1 MKIVTVKM
9 PEHYLEKIDKL
20 VEEGLYLSRS
30 DFIRTAIR
38 EHLMKELKKLEEERY
53 ISSLKKKR
61 DSRVKVI
68 DLKK

>member
-1 MKIVTVKM
+1 MRIVTVKM
-9 PEHYLEKIDKL
+9 PTHYLELIDKL

-61 DSRVKVI
+61 DSRVRVI